1 MNKEDN
7 NFNKCHKCNKIFSSK
22 SYLKK
27 HEYKKFDCVT
37 KKIRDNCKDNSK
49 ENSKEN
55 SKDTSKDISNTIVN
69 DKVVNNYFILV
80 DGSEEYAML
89 VGKIF
94 SEVLHEYIQKKQ
106 LLEQT

>member
-55 SKDTSKDISNTIVN
+55 SKDISNTIVN